1 MLDYT
6 TYVWMAQLFILG
18 LVVGYMRDQIRDIR
32 QESAEIQ
39 DNLNHQLGDIKD
51 INNSNVRVK
60 DVLEQ
65 QVVDQKEM
73 MTGVLPSIRVLV
85 SIVLPSWVS
94 ICTLGNC
101 CADATP
107 KVHRT
112 AKIVRQKIFFIVQ

>member
-1 MLDYT
+1 MEKKNID
-6 TYVWMAQLFILG
+6 WKNLG
-18 LVVGYMRDQIRDIR
+18 FGYMQTDYRYV
-32 QESAEIQ
+32 
-39 DNLNHQLGDIKD
+39 
-51 INNSNVRVK
+51 SNFK
-60 DVLEQ
+60 EGKWDEGSLMQ
-65 QVVDQKEM
+65 GLQVVDQKEM

-112 AKIVRQKIFFIVQ
+112 ARIVRQKIFFIVR